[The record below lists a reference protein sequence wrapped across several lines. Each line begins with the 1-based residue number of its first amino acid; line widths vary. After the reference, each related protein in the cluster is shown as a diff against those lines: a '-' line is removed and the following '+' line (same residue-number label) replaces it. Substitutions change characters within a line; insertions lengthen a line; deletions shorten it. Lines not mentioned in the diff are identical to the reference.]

1 MTFNRISKKNIK
13 LYNGTETLKE
23 YNLNSIFYKCK
34 KVSSTWENVWN
45 NDNVFQNEYVLTS
58 LYIFSNSFEIE
69 FHLCS
74 CPV

>member
-34 KVSSTWENVWN
+34 KVSST
-45 NDNVFQNEYVLTS
+45 
-58 LYIFSNSFEIE
+58 
-69 FHLCS
+69 
-74 CPV
+74 